1 MKDLLF
7 KTDRWLWKMDL
18 LFISIAGL
26 GVLAMMGLTAAD
38 VVMRYVFHQP
48 IRWAF
53 ELVTQYLLIGSFF
66 FAFSYTLRTNENVA
80 VDYFARHIPL
90 KVYHPGMAV
99 GYLVAALIFAGV
111 CWLSARDTYE
121 AWHNNDALM
130 GALIWPTWSAK
141 VIVPIGAAALS
152 LRLLHRAFAHWCS
165 THDDAFREAI
175 GLENSRQLL
184 VKA

>member
-1 MKDLLF
+1 MKALLF
-7 KTDRWLWKMDL
+7 TTDRWLWRMDHV
-18 LFISIAGL
+18 FIAIAGVA
-26 GVLAMMGLTAAD
+26 VLIMMAVTAAD
-38 VVMRYVFHQP
+38 VVMRYAFHQP

-90 KVYHPGMAV
+90 KVYHPLMAA
-99 GYLVAALIFAGV
+99 GHLVAAVIFAGV
-111 CWLSARDTYE
+111 CWLSALDTYE
-121 AWHNNDALM
+121 AWLNNDALM

-141 VIVPIGAAALS
+141 IIVPIGAAALS

-165 THDDAFREAI
+165 KGDEEFREAI

-184 VKA
+184 VKD

>member
-1 MKDLLF
+1 MKALLF
-7 KTDRWLWKMDL
+7 RTDRWLWRMDYV
-18 LFISIAGL
+18 FIAIAGL
-26 GVLAMMGLTAAD
+26 AVMAMMVLTAAD
-38 VVMRYVFHQP
+38 VVMRYAFHQP

-90 KVYHPGMAV
+90 KVYHPLMGA
-99 GYLVAALIFAGV
+99 GHLVAAVIFAGI

-121 AWHNNDALM
+121 AWLNNDALM

-141 VIVPIGAAALS
+141 VIVPIGAVALS
-152 LRLLHRAFAHWCS
+152 LRLFHRAFAHWCS
-165 THDDAFREAI
+165 TGDEGFREAI

-184 VKA
+184 VKD

>member
-1 MKDLLF
+1 
-7 KTDRWLWKMDL
+7 MDYV
-18 LFISIAGL
+18 FIAIAGL
-26 GVLAMMGLTAAD
+26 AVMAMMVLTAAD
-38 VVMRYVFHQP
+38 VVMRYAFHQP

-90 KVYHPGMAV
+90 KVYHPLMGA
-99 GYLVAALIFAGV
+99 GHLVAAVIFAGI

-121 AWHNNDALM
+121 AWLNNDALM

-141 VIVPIGAAALS
+141 VIVPIGAVALS
-152 LRLLHRAFAHWCS
+152 LRLFHRAFAHWCS
-165 THDDAFREAI
+165 TGDEGFREAI

-184 VKA
+184 VKD